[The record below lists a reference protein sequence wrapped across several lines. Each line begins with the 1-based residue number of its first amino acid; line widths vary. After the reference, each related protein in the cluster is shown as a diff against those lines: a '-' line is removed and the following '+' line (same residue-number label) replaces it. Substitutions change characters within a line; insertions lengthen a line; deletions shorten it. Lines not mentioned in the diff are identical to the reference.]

1 MSLSRSDTS
10 VLGRWW
16 WTVDRWTLL
25 AVATLI
31 GFGYVMMLAA
41 SPAVAERLHQS
52 RDAFL
57 LKQVVFLALA
67 GLVVVAVS
75 LLSPKGVRRLA
86 LLGCLAALALTAA
99 TLVMGVEIK
108 GARRWI
114 SIPGMTVQPSE
125 FLKPCFA
132 VVAAW
137 LLSEDQRVPRLRSRA
152 NDFVSLNTRSSIGAR
167 CASGTKSRKS
177 PAALPRGSAQTTWSQ
192 RSGSASLRWLR
203 HFAGFA
209 RPNGFPGTILAGGVF
224 ALIALLLKS
233 QPDVGMLAVVA
244 AVFFIQLF
252 IGGLNL
258 LLVGVAAGGLAAAG
272 VGAYTFFP
280 HVHSRITRFMDPA
293 SGDSY
298 QVNTALEAFGNGGL
312 LGRGAGE
319 GRVKDVLP
327 DAHADFVFAVVG
339 EEFGMVICLVVLCLF
354 GFIVLRGLLRLLA
367 EQDLFIVLASC
378 GLVTSFGLQAFV
390 NMGSTLHLIP
400 TKGMTLP
407 FVSYGGSSVLA
418 VALGIGM
425 LLALTRRRTRA
436 EPVWERSA

>member
-1 MSLSRSDTS
+1 MSLSRSDNS

-25 AVATLI
+25 AVGTLI

-41 SPAVAERLHQS
+41 SPAVAERIHQA
-52 RDAFL
+52 RDVFI

-67 GLVVVAVS
+67 GLIVVAVS
-75 LLSPKGVRRLA
+75 LLSPRGVRRLA

-99 TLVMGVEIK
+99 TLVAGVEIK

-114 SIPGMTVQPSE
+114 SVPGMTVQPSE

-137 LLSEDQRVPRLRSRA
+137 LLSEGQRVRR
-152 NDFVSLNTRSSIGAR
+152 
-167 CASGTKSRKS
+167 
-177 PAALPRGSAQTTWSQ
+177 
-192 RSGSASLRWLR
+192 
-203 HFAGFA
+203 
-209 RPNGFPGTILAGGVF
+209 FPGMLLAGGVF
-224 ALIALLLKS
+224 AVIAMLLKS
-233 QPDVGMLAVVA
+233 QPDMGMLAVVA
-244 AVFFIQLF
+244 AVFFTQLF

-258 LLVGVAAGGLAAAG
+258 MLVGVGAGGLAAAA
-272 VGAYTFFP
+272 VSAYVFFP
-280 HVHSRITRFMDPA
+280 HVRSRITRFMDPA

-298 QVNTALEAFGNGGL
+298 QVNTALEAFGYGGL
-312 LGRGAGE
+312 LGRGPGE

-339 EEFGMVICLVVLCLF
+339 EEFGMVICLVVLGLF

-390 NMGSTLHLIP
+390 NMGSSLHLIP

-425 LLALTRRRTRA
+425 LLALTRRRTRD
-436 EPVWERSA
+436 EPVWDSAA